1 MWQAELDRTAA
12 ETARLQAEVRAPNAT
27 AFLLCGGSSLPAVCQ
42 VHRLRE
48 QLAAQESTAKSLVAM
63 LGSGE
68 QAAHSSGE
76 DTMAAVVARVET
88 FQDERDRAERTS
100 KALNNRL
107 TKMLKEQQYNIRLIE
122 RLRAE
127 RSLHGSPGPPAE
139 GGAEERAATEG
150 LQCTVALL
158 ESECE
163 QHREA
168 HTQWAAEASV
178 RAEERAATEGLQC
191 TVALLESECEQ
202 HREARTQWAAE
213 ASMRAEERA
222 ATEGLQR
229 TVALLES
236 ECVQLRE
243 ARTQWAAEA
252 STREERIVQLEEQ
265 LSATN
270 ATMLRSNATMLVQRQ
285 RWATAINPATPI
297 PCNYNMAETGDC
309 LLPPPRISSPPGT
322 SSDAD
327 AVAHLHAEMESLQ
340 LAASKSERERA
351 ELQTALATAA
361 TAEQELRA
369 RAEVGAVRAEKAF
382 GDLAAARRECTVA
395 QSAIGA
401 AEAAEQQAAHQLQQ
415 ERLDVERALRKAEA
429 AITAAV
435 QKAATAEADNA
446 SHVEARGQLEEEL
459 TLARRE
465 VTDQAAS
472 GFWRGYEAAR
482 STMQESDPTALTVET
497 TGPQAEAGHT
507 QEIGPE
513 PEPEPNRERRMS
525 RGGQLRNGSCCLR

>member
-139 GGAEERAATEG
+139 GG
-150 LQCTVALL
+150 
-158 ESECE
+158 
-163 QHREA
+163 
-168 HTQWAAEASV
+168 
-178 RAEERAATEGLQC
+178 AEERAATEGLQC

>member
-168 HTQWAAEASV
+168 H
-178 RAEERAATEGLQC
+178 
-191 TVALLESECEQ
+191 
-202 HREARTQWAAE
+202 TQWAAE

>member
-150 LQCTVALL
+150 LQC
-158 ESECE
+158 
-163 QHREA
+163 
-168 HTQWAAEASV
+168 
-178 RAEERAATEGLQC
+178 
-191 TVALLESECEQ
+191 
-202 HREARTQWAAE
+202 
-213 ASMRAEERA
+213 
-222 ATEGLQR
+222 